1 MRLEASAPYAAHNRN
16 PGPSGDQGVDR
27 DVGLIVLAE
36 DAAKLRGPGP
46 MDALPFLTAVY
57 AGQPIWLWLAFLS
70 FIGFLLWLD
79 LGVINNKDGVV
90 SASKSAKMWAA
101 FASLAIAF
109 GAYVYFVYEPD
120 PRYYNSPDNLNQQ
133 AVIQYFT
140 GYLLETALAFDN
152 IFVIG
157 MIFTFFAV
165 PREYQHRVL
174 FWGIIGAIVFRAIF
188 ISLGS
193 AVVNEFTWVLYIFA
207 AFLIFTGY
215 KMLFGGDHE
224 MKLED
229 NPVLKFIKKRMRVT
243 ETIENHNFFVKKPHP
258 DGSGK
263 LVLWA
268 TPLFL
273 ALMMVEIVDIIFAVD
288 SVPAI
293 FAVTRDPFIVYTSNI
308 FAILGLRSMYF
319 MLAEAVE
326 RFKYLKYGLSLVLVL
341 IGFKIIWNFGLSKE
355 LKMVPYMEPHWSLI
369 ATLLL
374 LGGSIGYSLWRTRK
388 VETKPTE

>member
-1 MRLEASAPYAAHNRN
+1 
-16 PGPSGDQGVDR
+16 
-27 DVGLIVLAE
+27 
-36 DAAKLRGPGP
+36 
-46 MDALPFLTAVY
+46 
-57 AGQPIWLWLAFLS
+57 
-70 FIGFLLWLD
+70 
-79 LGVINNKDGVV
+79 
-90 SASKSAKMWAA
+90 
-101 FASLAIAF
+101 
-109 GAYVYFVYEPD
+109 
-120 PRYYNSPDNLNQQ
+120 
-133 AVIQYFT
+133 
-140 GYLLETALAFDN
+140 
-152 IFVIG
+152 
-157 MIFTFFAV
+157 
-165 PREYQHRVL
+165 
-174 FWGIIGAIVFRAIF
+174 
-188 ISLGS
+188 
-193 AVVNEFTWVLYIFA
+193 
-207 AFLIFTGY
+207 
-215 KMLFGGDHE
+215 
-224 MKLED
+224 
-229 NPVLKFIKKRMRVT
+229 
-243 ETIENHNFFVKKPHP
+243 
-258 DGSGK
+258 

-341 IGFKIIWNFGLSKE
+341 IGCKIIWNFGLSKE